1 MDGVS
6 ERDDR
11 AVFSTRIALVDWL
24 EECASHCLPVAAA
37 DPRVA
42 LGAAGGRGRGKSWMG
57 GHCGCASRRVPRA
70 ASRAGLDDGYVG
82 LGRYGSMEATV
93 APSRAAL
100 PQIHSVGGSD
110 SFT

>member
-42 LGAAGGRGRGKSWMG
+42 FGAAGGRGRGKSGMG
-57 GHCGCASRRVPRA
+57 GHCGCASRRGPRA

-82 LGRYGSMEATV
+82 LGRYGSMEETITRCL
-93 APSRAAL
+93 APC
-100 PQIHSVGGSD
+100 PKFHVGVEGGL
-110 SFT
+110 FT